1 MIVPYLFYPLN
12 HFLFRRSQVTGSFST
27 IIFIMIVSMMDM
39 RLHPGLHPEKGDGTS
54 CFGVKLDIT
63 DLPLSVRKP
72 TQLKEE
78 KTHLD
83 TLLRLQKMNMLR
95 CKDSKR
101 SRWRN

>member
-1 MIVPYLFYPLN
+1 GKVIDEENVLY
-12 HFLFRRSQVTGSFST
+12 QT
-27 IIFIMIVSMMDM
+27 
-39 RLHPGLHPEKGDGTS
+39 GLHPEKGDGTS

-83 TLLRLQKMNMLR
+83 TLLRLQKNEYASLQGQQE
-95 CKDSKR
+95 KQVEELKH
-101 SRWRN
+101 